1 MTPKKF
7 YLILLNNIHPFYD
20 RNCRTCKVLF
30 ANDDKINLLMRK
42 KLKRSNNIKLMFI
55 ELNV

>member
-1 MTPKKF
+1 M
-7 YLILLNNIHPFYD
+7 IEIA
-20 RNCRTCKVLF
+20 CKVLF

-42 KLKRSNNIKLMFI
+42 KLKRSNNKKLMFI